1 MNLPDAP
8 TLDLPPP
15 YDFAAMR
22 RALRMLLA
30 ISLIVPLIGLSGYGY
45 YDYQR
50 RLTDSR
56 DVIDRLA
63 RVADEQAV
71 KVLDLNREMS
81 ERVLELLEQSNDAQI
96 RSHETQ
102 IHQRLKAIA
111 AKFPQ
116 VAAISVFGENGD
128 LLASSRLF
136 PVPAFSV
143 RERDDFRTARYVRPH
158 PYFSLP
164 QHGATGASEFATN
177 MARSA
182 PDGRFIGVLS
192 VALRRQYFSDFYRD
206 LVEPGESELIG
217 LFRLDGGILVRYPD
231 NRPTIYTAANPE
243 VFKAVQDNDR
253 AGHVKSTSTVDGVQ
267 RLLAYRRVDGY
278 PLVISAGIAT
288 AAIYQQWFS
297 NLLTI
302 AAIALIPTLA
312 VCLLFLFSL
321 RRLSAEQSTWEQ
333 WRNEVL
339 MRVSTEASRRHLQRM
354 GSLGNLVANVAH
366 DFNNLLMVV
375 DANMELAS
383 RKGYSDLQKEV
394 EAVQRASR
402 GAKGLARRLMSVARK
417 QPLRQVPVD
426 LGAWLEAAK
435 GILSTSVGD
444 KITLSVHIAE
454 DLGTIRVDP
463 AELESA
469 LINIAVN
476 AKDAMPRGGKVVLRC
491 QNRRLAL
498 DELDVPA
505 GPYVVISFTDNGEG
519 MPTAVLRRAFEPLY
533 TTKAEG
539 AGTGLG
545 LAQVLTTCEQAGG
558 TAKIDS
564 IPGSGTT
571 VKLFFPRYDAE
582 APACEP
588 LDPGEAHAHAEV
600 EKRLQ
605 REVSVLLVEDNDDV
619 AAGIAAVL
627 EVFGCTVRHET
638 TADSAMVVLN
648 GLNTFDVVLSDIQ
661 MPGKLS
667 GLDLAEQVRT
677 HWPEQ
682 KIALMTGY
690 ANELERAKYV
700 GVTILAKPFDIDDL
714 KALVNIAPI

>member
-1 MNLPDAP
+1 
-8 TLDLPPP
+8 
-15 YDFAAMR
+15 MR
-22 RALRMLLA
+22 RALHKLLA
-30 ISLIVPLIGLSGYGY
+30 ISIIVPVIALSGYGY

-50 RLTDSR
+50 RLTDAQ

-71 KVLDLNREMS
+71 KVLDLNREMY
-81 ERVLELLEQSNDAQI
+81 ERVLELLDESNDMQI
-96 RSHETQ
+96 RSHEAE
-102 IHQRLKAIA
+102 IHQRLKTIA
-111 AKFPQ
+111 EKFPQ
-116 VAAISVFGENGD
+116 VAAISVFGKDGD

-136 PVPAFSV
+136 PVPALSV

-164 QHGATGASEFATN
+164 HHGATGTSEFATN

-182 PDGRFIGVLS
+182 ADGRFIGVLS
-192 VALRRQYFSDFYRD
+192 VALRQQYFSDFYRD
-206 LVEPGESELIG
+206 LVEPGESDLVG
-217 LFRLDGGILVRYPD
+217 LYRLDGGILIRYPD
-231 NRPTIYTAANPE
+231 NRPAVYTAANPE
-243 VFKAVQDNDR
+243 VFKAISGIGR
-253 AGHVKSTSTVDGVQ
+253 ARHLKSTSTVDGVQ
-267 RLLAYRRVDGY
+267 RLLVYRRVDGY
-278 PLVISAGIAT
+278 PLIISAGIAT
-288 AAIYQQWFS
+288 ATIYEQWLA

-302 AAIALIPTLA
+302 TAIAAIPTIA

-321 RRLSAEQSTWEQ
+321 RRLSAEQVAWEQ
-333 WRNEVL
+333 WRNEVT
-339 MRVSTEASRRHLQRM
+339 MRLATEASSRHLQRM

-383 RKGYSDLQKEV
+383 RKGYTNLRKEV

-402 GAKGLARRLMSVARK
+402 GAKGLARKLMSVARK
-417 QPLRQVPVD
+417 QPLRQVPVE
-426 LGAWLEAAK
+426 LRAWIEGAQ
-435 GILSTSVGD
+435 GILNTSVGD
-444 KITLSVHIAE
+444 KVTLSVHIA
-454 DLGTIRVDP
+454 DDIGTIRADP

-491 QNRRLAL
+491 QNRQIAV

-505 GPYVVISFTDNGEG
+505 GFYVVISLTDNGEG
-519 MPTAVLRRAFEPLY
+519 MSTEVLRRAFEPLY

-545 LAQVLTTCEQAGG
+545 LAQVLTACEQAGG
-558 TAKIDS
+558 TAKIES
-564 IPGSGTT
+564 VPGFGTT
-571 VKLFFPRYDAE
+571 VKLFFPRYDADAL
-582 APACEP
+582 APEQ
-588 LDPGEAHAHAEV
+588 LDLKESQPQTEV
-600 EKRLQ
+600 EKPLP
-605 REVSVLLVEDNDDV
+605 REVSVLLVEDNDEV

-638 TADSAMVVLN
+638 TADSAMLVL
-648 GLNTFDVVLSDIQ
+648 GALNAFDVVLSDIQ

-677 HWPEQ
+677 RWPKQ

-690 ANELERAKYV
+690 ANELERAKFI

-714 KALVNIAPI
+714 KALITPEPD